1 MFLTLILIGGIFLY
15 LNKEKLSGLA
25 IEKSVEIIE
34 RMVLQN
40 LPQSI
45 SQESVNAVFSKAVN
59 RIKKGEVNQP
69 KLQQFLLTFQTQ
81 FQRQNVRFSGSP

>member
-1 MFLTLILIGGIFLY
+1 M
-15 LNKEKLSGLA
+15 A

-34 RMVLQN
+34 RMVLEN

-69 KLQQFLLTFQTQ
+69 QLQQFLLTFQSSFTDKMLDSLEVLDLLERIDQ
-81 FQRQNVRFSGSP
+81 LGGPVAGK

>member
-1 MFLTLILIGGIFLY
+1 M
-15 LNKEKLSGLA
+15 A
-25 IEKSVEIIE
+25 IEKSVEVIE
-34 RMVLQN
+34 RMVLEN

-45 SQESVNAVFSKAVN
+45 SQDSVNAVFSKAAD

-69 KLQQFLLTFQTQ
+69 KLQQFLFNIPDQ

>member
-1 MFLTLILIGGIFLY
+1 
-15 LNKEKLSGLA
+15 LA

-69 KLQQFLLTFQTQ
+69 KLQQVLLTFQTQ